1 MVWTF
6 DKSESSYSAEFPQSA
21 VRIIVE
27 GDDFAKDD
35 RGTDILSCEYLPLKE
50 GNYYHFEL
58 SDHKCRLSQKS
69 SFVHKPASHGSIAPG
84 TAVGYGRLYLEGAES
99 PELSLG
105 VEVASEVISYK
116 KDYQELLQQL
126 TEDIADLQMQCTS
139 NVQGL
144 VGVDERKVAKNDVQ
158 QLFFLLGL
166 VGNVGFDAAIRQIV
180 ERPQVQLVEV
190 EYETDIRR
198 ASRIG
203 RNERWQ
209 FASASRRVELPSDLK
224 GRYSSLITV
233 PERLVAAHRV
243 ESTDTHENQFVKY
256 VLNTFLERLQA
267 FKRTL
272 QEKRKDESA
281 LAVMVD
287 LDAAIKML
295 SRWTAH
301 EFFKGIGPLLR
312 MPTASVVLQ
321 RREGYREV
329 LKKWLQLQAGATL
342 KTELSKDIYA
352 ANQRKMSALYE
363 YWCFFRLLKI
373 VGGIFKIGR
382 EELSKKMF
390 NQVGKAADGI
400 SLTLREGKTTT
411 LEGSFETKMD
421 NIRYRSL
428 KVEFAY
434 NRTFSAKGEFG
445 RQPSWTLPMRPDY
458 TLTFWPS
465 SMTQEIA
472 LLNDLVTYVHFDA
485 KYKSEDLRASLDQI
499 GAAEDAADDETR
511 SAAEDDARSKR
522 DVKRV
527 DILKMHAYRDAIR
540 QTGGAYVLFPGQG
553 VKNKS
558 LQQGFEVLPG
568 LGAFVMS
575 PAHEST
581 KEIADFLQTVAK
593 HLCDRITRWENFTY
607 QKNLIYSG
615 SKDEW
620 AKHQKSVAERYAFV
634 KDLPEASSGERVNM
648 SDRDRLASIP
658 PNHFLY
664 TNIGEGPKGG
674 PRGRWFQAK
683 WIKDHGM
690 FVKSTGQ
697 DLKGAIPDDLV
708 MIVALWM
715 PPFSMMVKRYRGTIT
730 REAIATQTG
739 EDLPFGGSEFHVW
752 DVSLHNFA
760 HVDGYLAKHPY
771 GPESDIEDNATFC
784 QALHDQ
790 YGGNWTWSKE

>member
-1 MVWTF
+1 MVWAF

-35 RGTDILSCEYLPLKE
+35 KGADILSCEYLPLKE

-84 TAVGYGRLYLEGAES
+84 TAVGYGRLYLEGSES

-144 VGVDERKVAKNDVQ
+144 VGVNEWTVAKNDVQ

-166 VGNVGFDAAIRQIV
+166 VGNAGFDAAIRQIV

-203 RNERWQ
+203 RNELRQ
-209 FASASRRVELPSDLK
+209 FASASRRVELPSELK
-224 GRYSSLITV
+224 GRYSSLTTV
-233 PERLVAAHRV
+233 PERLVATRRV
-243 ESTDTHENQFVKY
+243 ESADTLENQFVKY
-256 VLNTFLERLQA
+256 VLNTFLERLQT
-267 FKRTL
+267 FRRTL

-373 VGGIFKIGR
+373 VARIFNIGSA
-382 EELSKKMF
+382 ELSRKMF
-390 NQVGKAADGI
+390 EQVGTAADGL
-400 SLTLREGKTTT
+400 SLTLKEGKTTT
-411 LEGSFETKMD
+411 LEGSFETQVE

-458 TLTFWPS
+458 TLTFWPA

-472 LLNDLVTYVHFDA
+472 RLNDLVTYVHFDA
-485 KYKSEDLRASLDQI
+485 KYKAEDLKSSLGQI
-499 GAAEDAADDETR
+499 GAENE
-511 SAAEDDARSKR
+511 SAQGEEFVQEDDAQAKR

-540 QTGGAYVLFPGQG
+540 QTGGAYVLFPGCG
-553 VKNKS
+553 VKNKP
-558 LQQGFEVLPG
+558 LQQSVEVLPG
-568 LGAFVMS
+568 LGAFMMS

-581 KEIADFLQTVAK
+581 REITEFLLNVAR

-620 AKHQKSVAERYAFV
+620 AKHQKAVAERYAFA
-634 KDLPEASSGERVNM
+634 KGLLDSDNGPRVNL
-648 SDRDRLASIP
+648 SDRGRLASIP

-683 WIKDHGM
+683 WIKDRGM
-690 FVKSTGQ
+690 FIKSTGQ
-697 DLKGAIPDDLV
+697 DLKGAIPEDLV

-715 PPFSMMVKRYRGTIT
+715 PPFSMMVKRYRGTMT
-730 REAIATQTG
+730 RAAIETQTG

-752 DVSLHNFA
+752 DVSLHNFN
-760 HVDGYLAKHPY
+760 HVDEYLAKHPY
-771 GPESDIEDNATFC
+771 GPGSDIEDKGTLC
-784 QALHDQ
+784 QTLHDQ
-790 YGGNWTWSKE
+790 YGGNWTWTDE